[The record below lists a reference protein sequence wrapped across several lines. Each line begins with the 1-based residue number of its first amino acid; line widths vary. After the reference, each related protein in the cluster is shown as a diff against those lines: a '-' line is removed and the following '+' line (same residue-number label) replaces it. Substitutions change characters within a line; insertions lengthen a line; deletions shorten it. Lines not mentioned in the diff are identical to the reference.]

1 MVYLLGRVI
10 CKSWFIWQQ
19 TYYQTYRKID
29 LKAGLFY
36 TETFY
41 SLISHLRFQPGI
53 LVETDQPYQSSLGLI
68 CSFELKSN
76 VKPDLS
82 LSSKTFI
89 DYIYATESLGKI
101 CWHWARPLACFCLS
115 PSFHQNTSPKW
126 LTPSFFNMHLWR
138 HPGRTQMLCMLSKMI
153 HMYTNKAG
161 APTGPHSFDPAA
173 HWLMLWLL
181 QLRSSPLVKTFNNK
195 KAMLIQ
201 ESE

>member
-1 MVYLLGRVI
+1 MYTCGWEQILDLYILELFYWIGPVLFVRTRSLVYLLGRVI

-41 SLISHLRFQPGI
+41 SLISQIRFQPGI
-53 LVETDQPYQSSLGLI
+53 LVETDQPYKSSLGLI

-89 DYIYATESLGKI
+89 DYIYVTESLGKI
-101 CWHWARPLACFCLS
+101 CRHWARPLAGL
-115 PSFHQNTSPKW
+115 
-126 LTPSFFNMHLWR
+126 
-138 HPGRTQMLCMLSKMI
+138 
-153 HMYTNKAG
+153 Y
-161 APTGPHSFDPAA
+161 
-173 HWLMLWLL
+173 LL
-181 QLRSSPLVKTFNNK
+181 FILLDRVRLQT
-195 KAMLIQ
+195 
-201 ESE
+201 